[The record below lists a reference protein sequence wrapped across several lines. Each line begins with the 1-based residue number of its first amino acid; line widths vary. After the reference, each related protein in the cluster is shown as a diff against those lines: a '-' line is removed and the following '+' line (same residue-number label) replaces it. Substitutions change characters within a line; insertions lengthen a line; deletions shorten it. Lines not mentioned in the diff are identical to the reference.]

1 MRPFKLLI
9 ILSLLI
15 VSSGHTSRN
24 NKFGQVNT
32 AFKSGE
38 TLKYVLYYGLMNGG
52 EAVMSVEEKEF
63 DGKKAMHAVAMA
75 YTTGLA
81 DRLFKIFDVYESYM
95 DPATGLPY
103 KAIRNISEGRYRF
116 YDEVLYDRERNV
128 VQSQRKGEQEV
139 PPGIEDMV
147 SGFYNLRRIL
157 AERRPKK
164 NEIIEFTT
172 YFSDEVYPL
181 KIRYRGNEVIKT
193 RMGRFNAMIFA
204 PVTEPGRLFKTEEDI
219 LIWISDDGN
228 FLPLRIRVNFILG
241 SLKCDLVEYSG
252 LANPLK
258 PVR

>member
-1 MRPFKLLI
+1 MKPLKFLL
-9 ILSLLI
+9 LTAFVFTLT
-15 VSSGHTSRN
+15 GFTS
-24 NKFGQVNT
+24 NKFKSPVNT

-38 TLKYVLYYGLMNGG
+38 TLKYVLFYGLMNGG
-52 EAVMSVEEKEF
+52 EAVMSVEEKEL
-63 DGKKAMHAVAMA
+63 DGKPVMHAVAMA

-95 DPATGLPY
+95 DPVTGLPY
-103 KAIRNISEGRYRF
+103 KAVRNISEGRYKF
-116 YDEVLYDRERNV
+116 YDEVTYDRERDV
-128 VQSQRKGEQEV
+128 VHSKRKGEQEV

-157 AERRPKK
+157 SERRPEK

-181 KIRYRGNEVIKT
+181 KIRYRGTEVIKT
-193 RMGRFNAMIFA
+193 KMGKFNAMIFA

-219 LIWISDDGN
+219 LIWVSDDGN

-252 LANPLK
+252 LTNPLK
-258 PVR
+258 TTR